1 MAFDKMSNHNL
12 YIAAEDIVDLL
23 GADSNEEEIF
33 NILAENNLKPSSQIY
48 FPEVDLPMHSQMS
61 RKNDLIKIE
70 IFFSYARTLYYVVQ
84 ADYEWWLQQSYGA
97 LSLSHTSEKTCV
109 WDW

>member
-1 MAFDKMSNHNL
+1 MPVEYNYTFKRVFLSWELLHLLSYCIFLTRNNGLCNYYHLNSKREITEENLRVAFDKMSNHNL

-48 FPEVDLPMHSQMS
+48 FPEVTFLCIP
-61 RKNDLIKIE
+61 R
-70 IFFSYARTLYYVVQ
+70 
-84 ADYEWWLQQSYGA
+84 
-97 LSLSHTSEKTCV
+97 
-109 WDW
+109 

>member
-1 MAFDKMSNHNL
+1 MAVDYNYTFKRVFLSWELLYLLSYCIYLCYYYHLNSKREITEENLRVAFDKMSNHNL

-48 FPEVDLPMHSQMS
+48 FPEVT
-61 RKNDLIKIE
+61 
-70 IFFSYARTLYYVVQ
+70 FLYIPR
-84 ADYEWWLQQSYGA
+84 
-97 LSLSHTSEKTCV
+97 
-109 WDW
+109 